1 MKAKKFTYK
10 CQLCNQKWK
19 TKYLYDRHVLMC
31 ELSLNSSQETI
42 KELEELQHVPSSLE
56 LYKII
61 QEVYVKQQ
69 KMQKQI
75 NAFEKYIQQKK
86 KKINSITWLSKTYP
100 DIPHVSVFMS
110 TLTITDEHIQTIFDT
125 NIINA
130 ITNIL
135 VENNIPIK
143 CFESRPNHFYAFEN
157 NTWKILSTLE
167 FDNILQSIIRLIYT
181 KFNGWYE
188 AQKLSNANIQEL
200 YCKYCNKLFNGK
212 QDIASQNRT
221 IKMRFY
227 KQTKIAIKEIYE
239 YEFEF

>member
-1 MKAKKFTYK
+1 M
-10 CQLCNQKWK
+10 L
-19 TKYLYDRHVLMC
+19 L
-31 ELSLNSSQETI
+31 
-42 KELEELQHVPSSLE
+42 
-56 LYKII
+56 
-61 QEVYVKQQ
+61 

-110 TLTITDEHIQTIFDT
+110 TLTITDEHLQTIFDT

-188 AQKLSNANIQEL
+188 AQKKANANIQEL
-200 YCKYCNKLFNGK
+200 YCKYCSKLFNGK